1 MRIRSIAAGIARV
14 AMLRAA
20 LLLVPLTAAC
30 ERVVD
35 VELPQGERYLVVEGR
50 IEKVQGQSA
59 VVQRVKLTTTD
70 AYFSDSAPPP
80 ALGATVRVTD
90 DAGGS
95 LTFTPSATEPGVYE
109 SAAFAAELQRRY
121 TVQIDW
127 EGDRYEGSD
136 VLHAVSPIDSLY
148 FLERNTPVGPREGLR
163 ATIDT
168 FDPPGERN
176 YYLWDQLVDG
186 VRLIAPDSSFRIRV
200 IANDDLVEG
209 QPVREYQPYSGMP
222 VNAGQ
227 LVTVRQIALSETAY
241 RYYLAL
247 SDQVSNDGSPFSV
260 APASVRGNVANRTR
274 PAHRALGYFMAGE
287 VSEATRLVP

>member
-1 MRIRSIAAGIARV
+1 MRNGSFAAGLARLAIPLL
-14 AMLRAA
+14 AM
-20 LLLVPLTAAC
+20 VTAC

-35 VELPQGERYLVVEGR
+35 VRLPEGERYLVVEGR
-50 IEKVQGQSA
+50 IEKVQGKAS
-59 VVQRVKLTTTD
+59 VVQRVRLTTTD

-80 ALGATVRVTD
+80 ALGASVRVID
-90 DAGGS
+90 DAGRT
-95 LTFTPSATEPGVYE
+95 LAFTPSPTEPGVYE
-109 SAAFAAELQRRY
+109 SLPFAAELRRRY

-136 VLHAVSPIDSLY
+136 TLDAVAPIDSLY

-168 FDPPGERN
+168 FDPPGVRN

-209 QPVREYQPYSGMP
+209 QRVREYQPYSGIP
-222 VNAGQ
+222 VSAGQ

-274 PAHRALGYFMAGE
+274 PGHRALGYFMAGE
-287 VSEATRLVP
+287 VAEATRRVPQP